1 MILVLHGPNLNML
14 GRREPEV
21 YGTLTFEELEEK
33 LKAWGEELGVPVESR
48 QSNHEGEL
56 VEWIQAAQDE
66 GFRGIVLNP
75 GALTHYSY
83 ALLDAIRAQTLPV
96 VEVHLSNIYARE
108 PFRAHSVTAPAAK
121 GVITGL
127 GPLGYRYALAYL
139 LALTS

>member
-1 MILVLHGPNLNML
+1 MILVLHGPNLNLL
-14 GRREPEV
+14 GKREPEL
-21 YGTLTFEELEEK
+21 YGTLTLEELEEQ
-33 LKAWGEELGVPVESR
+33 LQTWGEELGTRVESR

-56 VEWIQAAQDE
+56 VEWIQRAEEE
-66 GFRGIVLNP
+66 GFTGIVINP

-83 ALLDAIRAQTLPV
+83 ALLDAVRAQSLPV

-139 LALTS
+139 AALTS

>member
-1 MILVLHGPNLNML
+1 MILVLHGPNLNLL
-14 GRREPEV
+14 GKREPEV

-33 LKAWGEELGVPVESR
+33 LKTWGEELGTQVESR
-48 QSNHEGEL
+48 QSNYEGEL
-56 VEWIQAAQDE
+56 VGWIQSAEDE
-66 GFRGIVLNP
+66 GFSGIVLNP

-83 ALLDAIRAQTLPV
+83 ALFDAIRAQPLPV

-108 PFRAHSVTAPAAK
+108 PFRTHSVTAPATQ

-139 LALTS
+139 VALTS